1 MAVSVVRS
9 IARSAA
15 TSPIAGGSGRFSD
28 IISEKQQLE
37 KDLQAWIEAN
47 PEREERYLS
56 AIKDVEALVA
66 ETQSRQERGLYYGF
80 LAQRSSLLSSA
91 KTLYRLSLEM
101 QTDVKRAAA
110 TDEIEAALDYK
121 SIAKEIIR
129 VVETSEFKLV
139 ETLAETLARI
149 VVTDFGV
156 AWVKLSVS
164 KPGAIEGSR
173 NVGVRI
179 ERTADDYA

>member
-1 MAVSVVRS
+1 MSVDK
-9 IARSAA
+9 I
-15 TSPIAGGSGRFSD
+15 F
-28 IISEKQQLE
+28 LE
-37 KDLQAWIEAN
+37 DL
-47 PEREERYLS
+47 R
-56 AIKDVEALVA
+56 VEAVIGIW
-66 ETQSRQERGLYYGF
+66 EWERRVRQTV
-80 LAQRSSLLSSA
+80 SLN
-91 KTLYRLSLEM
+91 LEM

-110 TDEIEAALDYK
+110 TDEIDAALDYK

-129 VVETSEFKLV
+129 IVETSEFKLV

-156 AWVKLSVS
+156 GWVKLSVS

-173 NVGVRI
+173 NVGVLI